1 MIIVV
6 KLKLF
11 ILTQFGGNRML
22 GVFWLTTDCNMKCIY
37 CYEGN
42 EKKKMY
48 MNEETI
54 DKAIEFLMTRAK
66 ELKDKRMNI
75 EFHGGEPLLAYK
87 SMESIVYKLRAKCDM
102 EEIELRFGCTTNATL
117 LKIQ

>member
-54 DKAIEFLMTRAK
+54 DKAIDDAC
-66 ELKDKRMNI
+66 KRI
-75 EFHGGEPLLAYK
+75 ERQKNEYRI
-87 SMESIVYKLRAKCDM
+87 SWR
-102 EEIELRFGCTTNATL
+102 
-117 LKIQ
+117 

>member
-48 MNEETI
+48 GKM
-54 DKAIEFLMTRAK
+54 FR
-66 ELKDKRMNI
+66 R
-75 EFHGGEPLLAYK
+75 Y
-87 SMESIVYKLRAKCDM
+87 
-102 EEIELRFGCTTNATL
+102 
-117 LKIQ
+117 